1 MKTLKYVYSNNT
13 FHHCED
19 SSGDDVGLVVT
30 YLVGD
35 NARDNHSIIDAA
47 NERDTWVHLKDI
59 PSCHVIVQVPSAEEC
74 GKHVSSSNKR
84 WYRDIQ
90 RKAMRQGGVLCKQY
104 SKTSVRNAGLS
115 KSKVDVI
122 AYNVGNVEKS
132 TIPGQVIT
140 HGDAISFSV

>member
-1 MKTLKYVYSNNT
+1 MV
-13 FHHCED
+13 E
-19 SSGDDVGLVVT
+19 
-30 YLVGD
+30 
-35 NARDNHSIIDAA
+35 
-47 NERDTWVHLKDI
+47 
-59 PSCHVIVQVPSAEEC
+59 
-74 GKHVSSSNKR
+74 KR
-84 WYRDIQ
+84 YIGCQ
-90 RKAMRQGGVLCKQY
+90 YINPKNGVLCKQY